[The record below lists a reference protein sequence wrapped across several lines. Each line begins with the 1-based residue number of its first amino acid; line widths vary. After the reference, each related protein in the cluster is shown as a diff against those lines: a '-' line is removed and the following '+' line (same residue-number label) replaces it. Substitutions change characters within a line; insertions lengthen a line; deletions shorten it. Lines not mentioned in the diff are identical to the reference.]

1 MLTTKSPIKEF
12 TYMFEKNVYRI
23 TNQLNM
29 SDFFQFMD
37 ESKPTSIIN
46 KSGQEIVKISD
57 YHDFNS
63 VICSINGKEEK
74 EKNYLFIWLFLN
86 REPHKFYFN

>member
-12 TYMFEKNVYRI
+12 SYMFEKNVYRI

-29 SDFFQFMD
+29 SDFFRFMD
-37 ESKPTSIIN
+37 ESKPTSIFN
-46 KSGQEIVKISD
+46 KAGQEIVKISD

-63 VICSINGKEEK
+63 VICSTNNGEEK
-74 EKNYLFIWLFLN
+74 EKTYLFIWLFLN